1 MTGSDQS
8 LTVEPITPPP
18 FVNSSPAIWLN
29 GHGPAIQAALPRM
42 KMALAVCPITISVA
56 RSRVDAGALVSSNI
70 FNNSPSSE
78 CSLIIDIQEEPA
90 VWREDRRNVFPDD
103 SEPVPSTSPA
113 GMGVKPLD
121 ASYSLWAPDIV
132 PLR

>member
-1 MTGSDQS
+1 
-8 LTVEPITPPP
+8 
-18 FVNSSPAIWLN
+18 
-29 GHGPAIQAALPRM
+29 M